1 MYTDGLKGATMT
13 LNEYFSEE
21 PRGAKSEMAAYLGIS
36 LTWLSLVING
46 KRKVSPKL
54 ALAIEEA
61 TQGLVKKAD
70 LRPDLFL

>member
-1 MYTDGLKGATMT
+1 MT

-70 LRPDLFL
+70 LRPDLFS